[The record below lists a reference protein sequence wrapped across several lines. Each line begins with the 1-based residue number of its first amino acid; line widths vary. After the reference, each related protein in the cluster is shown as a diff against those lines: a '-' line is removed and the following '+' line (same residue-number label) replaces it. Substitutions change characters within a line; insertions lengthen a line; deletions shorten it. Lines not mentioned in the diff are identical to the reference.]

1 MRSIQVDK
9 QSDSEATRNRATFAL
24 KLDAVDIDS
33 QATRTDAP
41 EERRWQGVE
50 GACREPLKCQGFSH
64 WSCSIGFVDRTNEG
78 VDGQNMNLERDDPLN
93 QTLRRGAD
101 ARTYS
106 NTFVPCLGPSVTS
119 RARPDVEAQILGV
132 FLDQHL
138 PKDWDLGADPFRKLW
153 DSRIPVLYPM
163 AFFVVEGL

>member
-1 MRSIQVDK
+1 MPWS
-9 QSDSEATRNRATFAL
+9 SFPTFCAGISHHTSWRQTKVLCRHGLWLRGLLVHTSGQAIRLRGHAESSNLAL

-78 VDGQNMNLERDDPLN
+78 VDGQNINLERDDPLN
-93 QTLRRGAD
+93 QNSEKRSGCAHILQQICSYEPRQ
-101 ARTYS
+101 ARCRS
-106 NTFVPCLGPSVTS
+106 
-119 RARPDVEAQILGV
+119 PDT
-132 FLDQHL
+132 
-138 PKDWDLGADPFRKLW
+138 WRDP
-153 DSRIPVLYPM
+153 
-163 AFFVVEGL
+163 